1 MERRIFFLFVVT
13 AHFSLLFAAKQTFRD
28 VLPSLH
34 FTREA
39 LLDFAR
45 GSRQTVDIKLMP
57 KNKTMLVNKKYFI
70 RNNSCG
76 GIQECVASSVKL
88 VELTEVNGE
97 SENESN
103 TMELDEYF
111 TLQPE
116 DIDNFLD
123 RPTKKNLPREV
134 IVKVQAGR
142 ENARGRLV
150 VISFNET
157 KIVNSTKREVYRPRT
172 SPSNK
177 FMKALKDVELAL
189 VNANAYAVRFSHDTL
204 PKLKAL
210 VERAIQK
217 NNYKYARQVRPVT
230 HYIRNVTSK
239 DTLIPRTIVLL
250 VIKWLVKATGYGRSH
265 FHYIS
270 SLSSS
275 GRVKTLPLASCKGIR
290 FRNPGKF
297 CFWNPESSVGIQ
309 DPWLGNQNTRLSL
322 IPLHG
327 QSRN

>member
-13 AHFSLLFAAKQTFRD
+13 ALFPLLFAAKQTFRD

-45 GSRQTVDIKLMP
+45 GSQQTVDINLMP
-57 KNKTMLVNKKYFI
+57 KNKTKLVNKKYFI

-88 VELTEVNGE
+88 VELTEENG
-97 SENESN
+97 ENESN
-103 TMELDEYF
+103 ATEFDEYF

-123 RPTKKNLPREV
+123 HPTRKNLPREV

-142 ENARGRLV
+142 ENTQRRLV
-150 VISFNET
+150 LISFNET
-157 KIVNSTKREVYRPRT
+157 TIVNSTKREVYRPRA

-210 VERAIQK
+210 VERAIQR
-217 NNYKYARQVRPVT
+217 NNYKYARQVRTVT
-230 HYIRNVTSK
+230 RYIRNVTNK
-239 DTLIPRTIVLL
+239 DTLVPRTIDSSKNYCFSCNKL
-250 VIKWLVKATGYGRSH
+250 VG
-265 FHYIS
+265 
-270 SLSSS
+270 
-275 GRVKTLPLASCKGIR
+275 KGNVIR
-290 FRNPGKF
+290 A
-297 CFWNPESSVGIQ
+297 I
-309 DPWLGNQNTRLSL
+309 
-322 IPLHG
+322 
-327 QSRN
+327 